1 MVGRTKEAVAEYE
14 ARVGMDDADAKAHS
28 DLGTALLGTSD
39 LERASSELRRAVQLE
54 PGRATF
60 HSNLGYA
67 LQQAGRFDDATA
79 EYREALR
86 LDATLVSAWIN
97 LGTVLARDPN
107 RLAQARGALEH
118 ARSLAPD
125 DPRVKAN
132 LEELD
137 AMTSKRGGH

>member
-14 ARVGMDDADAKAHS
+14 TRVSMDDSDAKAHS
-28 DLGTALLGTSD
+28 DLGTALLATAD
-39 LERASSELRRAVQLE
+39 LERASSELRRAIELE
-54 PGRATF
+54 PDRATF

-67 LQQAGRFDDATA
+67 LQQAGLFDAA
-79 EYREALR
+79 MVEYHNALR

-97 LGTVLARDPN
+97 LGTVLARDPGK
-107 RLAQARGALEH
+107 RTEARAALEH

-132 LEELD
+132 LDELD
-137 AMTSKRGGH
+137 AMTSRKP